1 MKNLIIRDAI
11 PEDSRVARELIYF
24 AGQSFFNHTFGFGGN
39 KEKALEFIEYAFRKE
54 VGTFSHKFAGIA
66 QLDDKVVGLELS
78 YDGKT
83 KKVQDKIVEKQIMK
97 YYNFFQLVRLFRRGQ
112 HVKRFFMDAPEDV
125 YYFASL
131 AVVPE
136 ARKRG
141 IGTQLIKNVFNKKK
155 KLGLK
160 NCILDVSII
169 KEHAIKLYRNFGFEI
184 IGEYRNLKLEEKY
197 NLEGQYRMSSE
208 L

>member
-1 MKNLIIRDAI
+1 
-11 PEDSRVARELIYF
+11 
-24 AGQSFFNHTFGFGGN
+24 
-39 KEKALEFIEYAFRKE
+39 
-54 VGTFSHKFAGIA
+54 
-66 QLDDKVVGLELS
+66 
-78 YDGKT
+78 
-83 KKVQDKIVEKQIMK
+83 
-97 YYNFFQLVRLFRRGQ
+97 
-112 HVKRFFMDAPEDV
+112 MDAPEDV

-160 NCILDVSII
+160 NCMLDVSII
-169 KEHAIKLYRNFGFEI
+169 KEYAIKLYRNFGFEI
-184 IGEYRNLKLEEKY
+184 IGEYRNQRLEEKY